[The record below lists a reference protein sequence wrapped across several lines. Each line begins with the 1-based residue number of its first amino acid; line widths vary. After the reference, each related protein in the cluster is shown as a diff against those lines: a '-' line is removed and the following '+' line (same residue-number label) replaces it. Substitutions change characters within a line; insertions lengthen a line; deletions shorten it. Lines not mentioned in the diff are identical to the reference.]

1 MNDWECLNLS
11 ATNWVALV
19 WNIIILL
26 ECDAGR
32 WVKCFLGANKWKF
45 FKEIKVAIWNEGW
58 KQTMRMWH
66 HWIIID
72 RLGRKVSCEPSFFF
86 FSMCLFLF
94 LVFVPFFIKTELCS
108 AAWCQEQFVPKLT
121 VWAHFSKWV
130 WGGGGQSFPHTPC
143 PHRLKDSAA
152 GLTMLPNNV
161 ESCFK
166 VSLHSRAMK
175 AEKTSVLLYHVQV
188 FILFSGGPANF
199 RCLLH

>member
-1 MNDWECLNLS
+1 MNDWEFLNLS

-19 WNIIILL
+19 WNILILL

-86 FSMCLFLF
+86 SLCVCSCFLFLF
-94 LVFVPFFIKTELCS
+94 PFPSKLNCVPPPGAKSSLCQS
-108 AAWCQEQFVPKLT
+108 WQFEHTFQSGSEAAVVRVSP
-121 VWAHFSKWV
+121 
-130 WGGGGQSFPHTPC
+130 TPPR

-166 VSLHSRAMK
+166 VSLHSRATK